1 MCQVK
6 ILVDDSPPE
15 TGHVFDGPM
24 GSPDRDFQ
32 SETFIDFHWSG
43 FIDHESGITKYH
55 YAIGPECYTKERLQF
70 LNSNETQSMGAYDMD
85 ETIQTFMSFNTSDV
99 GGHHISV
106 IAFNGAMEPSDAVCS
121 SGVIVE

>member
-1 MCQVK
+1 
-6 ILVDDSPPE
+6 
-15 TGHVFDGPM
+15 M
-24 GSPDRDFQ
+24 GSSDIDFQ

-55 YAIGPECYTKERLQF
+55 YAIGPECYTKGQLQF
-70 LNSNETQSMGAYDMD
+70 LDSNETQSMGAYSVN
-85 ETIQTFMSFNTSDV
+85 ETIQTFTSFQNSAV
-99 GGHHISV
+99 GRHHISV